1 MEFLGDRAVASLLS
15 IFPEYEYKVYKYTL
29 YSVCTHISMYI
40 GTLSIA
46 LSTQY
51 GHKLFG
57 IKIAFTQK
65 QCELNILFNYS
76 LCWQWRALYWPHV
89 SIVQPNSSGPRY
101 RNRWIE
107 ADEKRMEPCR
117 FNHHQDGCSHGSG
130 SGAVPVA
137 RILAGSSLEVPL
149 LYWTTRLTLR

>member
-1 MEFLGDRAVASLLS
+1 MYLCN
-15 IFPEYEYKVYKYTL
+15 VYF
-29 YSVCTHISMYI
+29 VCTHISMYM
-40 GTLSIA
+40 GTPSIA

-57 IKIAFTQK
+57 SEIVFTRK

-89 SIVQPNSSGPRY
+89 SIVQSNSSEPRY
-101 RNRWIE
+101 RNGWIE
-107 ADEKRMEPCR
+107 ADEKRMEPYR

-137 RILAGSSLEVPL
+137 RIPAGSSPEVPL
-149 LYWTTRLTLR
+149 LYWTTRLTFRWPQIGPWPE